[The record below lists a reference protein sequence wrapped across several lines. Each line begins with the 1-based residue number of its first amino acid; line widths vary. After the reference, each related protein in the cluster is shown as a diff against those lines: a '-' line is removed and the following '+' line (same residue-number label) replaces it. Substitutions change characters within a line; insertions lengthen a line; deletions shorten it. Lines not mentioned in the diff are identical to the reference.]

1 MAYRADIE
9 IAVRGAQ
16 QLKRLKDEI
25 AATSKL
31 ADGLNNYL
39 ENIGA
44 GGVVR
49 SINNLQRTVSQAAQA
64 FDSAALG
71 TKEATLAAKNYA
83 AATRQLNAGLE
94 ERVALLKEVNEQE
107 RVAKLARSG
116 IRERTQYSG
125 PIGPGP
131 ASAIG
136 TLAGQKSPVEER
148 IRRTIQ
154 QRQEERALEQGL
166 LRLEEQSAKR
176 LNEQINF
183 RQSLVSLQAN
193 MVAGAKEVLEVID
206 KQNQKLA
213 EQERRSKFLAGKS
226 GALQQGP
233 LAPAGAMGFPVAVPL
248 SKAEQE
254 GQARAAALQERRD
267 ALFQKRQA
275 RLLGFNQERIQ
286 GQKKFNDLKT
296 KETTLQLQ
304 LRKLDQAAVELS
316 IDKINGEK
324 ALTAENERQIKLKE
338 QQLKMDLSI
347 ARARSSPIE
356 GGLDMPGSPK
366 FLRAQ
371 RRRERLS
378 GVALGAGFP
387 LLFGGGP
394 GAVLGGAAGGLVG
407 GPAGFAAQIALSAIG
422 QQVDKFVAEVA
433 KTGVALTSA
442 AGTFE
447 LVKDKSLFSSEEVK
461 KLAYA
466 LEEQGKVQELATLL
480 TTDLAKQ
487 IGSQGVLALQD
498 AGKETKEFT
507 RLVNLL
513 FTQLSAFVAGPL
525 ADFLSFINQALGS
538 LATNVQFGS
547 FKESLKGG
555 DVAKFAAIEREVR
568 GTRKKN
574 IRGGKTQDVL
584 GTLTTEKQTEI
595 IKRATAAGLA
605 PKVTGLTTFEDTQ
618 TIRPPKGRTGKS
630 AAEREA
636 EREAKRVAKALIDQR
651 AVTLEIQRQSEF
663 SAKIAAAELA
673 KDPVL
678 VRRLQGEQQLAELGV
693 QVAKQ
698 LELEKNTSV
707 QLAIA
712 KGAQAKAD
720 LIRQETA
727 QEIAQIEQRRQEQFD
742 DTLAALTY
750 QVEYESA
757 VTREKREQLELE
769 EEIRKAKGQGFTP
782 EQVNKIAEQTK
793 RRQAQ
798 QRPLQKYMTDLEKSL
813 NDTEGKVVQLAQ
825 TIENELSGA
834 MSSAITGIITGTT
847 TVEEAFSQMFLNIG
861 KAFIDMATQMLAQQL
876 ILSIL
881 KGVIGGAGGGG
892 GGLPGFQMEGTLAG
906 EGVFTGAG
914 PYKFAD
920 GGYPPVGQASLVGEN
935 GPELFVPGR
944 QGTIVPNDI
953 FAATRAALNS
963 GGTASSA
970 AFDDNAQALAVSSSY
985 TRERVMERERQTML
999 TGAGGSMVI
1008 QTEVINNVEYAT
1020 VDQVAQA
1027 AAASAKQARAQVF
1040 ADMRNKP
1047 STRTSL
1053 GMR

>member
-1 MAYRADIE
+1 VAYRADIE

-31 ADGLNNYL
+31 ADSLNNYL

-49 SINNLQRTVSQAAQA
+49 SINNLQQTVNQAARA
-64 FDSAALG
+64 FESAALG
-71 TKEATLAAKNYA
+71 TQEATLAAKNYA

-107 RVAKLARSG
+107 RVAKLARAG
-116 IRERTQYSG
+116 IRERTQYGG

-131 ASAIG
+131 ASPVG

-148 IRRTIQ
+148 IRRSLQQKKEEIQ
-154 QRQEERALEQGL
+154 LQEGL
-166 LRLEEQSAKR
+166 LRLEQKSAQIANEKLQSQQ
-176 LNEQINF
+176 N
-183 RQSLVSLQAN
+183 LVQ
-193 MVAGAKEVLEVID
+193 GTREVLDLLDQQVR
-206 KQNQKLA
+206 KSQ
-213 EQERRSKFLAGKS
+213 FLAGKS

-233 LAPAGAMGFPVAVPL
+233 LAGTGAMGFPVALPTL
-248 SKAEQE
+248 REEQKGLE
-254 GQARAAALQERRD
+254 AAAQKQRIIERT
-267 ALFQKRQA
+267 
-275 RLLGFNQERIQ
+275 
-286 GQKKFNDLKT
+286 LKT
-296 KETTLQLQ
+296 
-304 LRKLDQAAVELS
+304 RRELS
-316 IDKINGEK
+316 GLAANLQRLETRSVVAISDAVREQAELTNLKREALEITERELRISKQG
-324 ALTAENERQIKLKE
+324 ALTAGRF
-338 QQLKMDLSI
+338 
-347 ARARSSPIE
+347 SPI
-356 GGLDMPGSPK
+356 GGAENIPGSPA
-366 FLRAQ
+366 FLAARRA
-371 RRRERLS
+371 RRRQQAS

-407 GPAGFAAQIALSAIG
+407 GPAGFAAQIALSSVG
-422 QQVDKFVAEVA
+422 QQIDTFVAEVA

-480 TTDLAKQ
+480 TSDLAKQ
-487 IGSQGVLALQD
+487 IGSQGVVALQD
-498 AGKETKEFT
+498 AGKETQEFT

-525 ADFLSFINQALGS
+525 SDFLRFINKALGS
-538 LATNVQFGS
+538 VTTNVQFRSFEGS
-547 FKESLKGG
+547 LEGKQATRFAEI
-555 DVAKFAAIEREVR
+555 VAEE
-568 GTRKKN
+568 
-574 IRGGKTQDVL
+574 RGGKRRNVRGG
-584 GTLTTEKQTEI
+584 GTEFVAGGLTTDVQRRALARAEKEGI
-595 IKRATAAGLA
+595 A

-618 TIRPPKGRTGKS
+618 TITPPKVRKGRTGKS
-630 AAEREA
+630 AAERE
-636 EREAKRVAKALIDQR
+636 EERVAKALIQQR

-673 KDPVL
+673 KDSAL
-678 VRRLQGEQQLAELGV
+678 VRELQGEQQLAELGV
-693 QVAKQ
+693 QTAKQ

-727 QEIAQIEQRRQEQFD
+727 QDIAQIEQRRQELFD

-750 QVEYESA
+750 QIEYEGA

-769 EEIRKAKGQGFTP
+769 EAIRKAKGQGFTP
-782 EQVNKIAEQTK
+782 AQVNQIAEQTK

-825 TIENELSGA
+825 TIESELSTA

-892 GGLPGFQMEGTLAG
+892 GGLPGFEMEGTLAG
-906 EGVFTGAG
+906 EGVFSGAG
-914 PYKFAD
+914 PYKFAN

-944 QGTIVPNDI
+944 QGAIVPNDI
-953 FAATRAALNS
+953 FAATRAALNK
-963 GGTASSA
+963 GGTSSSG
-970 AFDDNAQALAVSSSY
+970 AFEENAQALAVSSSY

-999 TGAGGSMVI
+999 TGAGGSMLI

-1020 VDQVAQA
+1020 VDQVAQIA
-1027 AAASAKQARAQVF
+1027 ATSAKQARAQVF

-1047 STRTSL
+1047 STRASL

>member
-1 MAYRADIE
+1 VAYRADIE

-31 ADGLNNYL
+31 ADNLNYYL
-39 ENIGA
+39 ENIGSN
-44 GGVVR
+44 GVVR
-49 SINNLQRTVSQAAQA
+49 SINNLQKTVSQAARA

-71 TKEATLAAKNYA
+71 TQEATLAAKNYA

-116 IRERTQYSG
+116 IRERTQYGG

-131 ASAIG
+131 ASAVG

-148 IRRTIQ
+148 IRRSLQQKKEEIQ
-154 QRQEERALEQGL
+154 LQEGL
-166 LRLEEQSAKR
+166 LRLEQKSAQIA
-176 LNEQINF
+176 NEK
-183 RQSLVSLQAN
+183 LQN
-193 MVAGAKEVLEVID
+193 QQNLIQGTREVLDLLDQQVR
-206 KQNQKLA
+206 KSQ
-213 EQERRSKFLAGKS
+213 FLAGKS

-233 LAPAGAMGFPVAVPL
+233 LAGAGAMGFPVALPM
-248 SKAEQE
+248 SKAEQASLE
-254 GQARAAALQERRD
+254 LNRRKKEILDRTLRTRQQLAGLAQNLVRLEKNAAGAIAEARQEQQLLTAEKERALKATEKELRIS
-267 ALFQKRQA
+267 RQ
-275 RLLGFNQERIQ
+275 G
-286 GQKKFNDLKT
+286 
-296 KETTLQLQ
+296 
-304 LRKLDQAAVELS
+304 
-316 IDKINGEK
+316 
-324 ALTAENERQIKLKE
+324 ALTAGRF
-338 QQLKMDLSI
+338 
-347 ARARSSPIE
+347 SPI
-356 GGLDMPGSPK
+356 GGAENIPGSPA
-366 FLRAQ
+366 FRAARRA
-371 RRRERLS
+371 RRRQQAS

-422 QQVDKFVAEVA
+422 QQIDTFVAEVA

-447 LVKDKSLFSSEEVK
+447 LVKDKSLFSSEAVK
-461 KLAYA
+461 RQAYE
-466 LEEQGKVQELATLL
+466 LEELGKVQELATLL
-480 TTDLAKQ
+480 TTDLAEQ
-487 IGSQGVLALQD
+487 LGVKGVENLQR
-498 AGKETKEFT
+498 AGQETKEFT

-513 FTQLSAFVAGPL
+513 FTQLSSFVAGPL
-525 ADFLSFINQALGS
+525 ADFLDVVNKALGS
-538 LATNVQFGS
+538 LTTNIQFSG
-547 FKESLKGG
+547 FKKSLTGE
-555 DVAKFAAIEREVR
+555 DAAKFAAIESEVFA
-568 GTRKKN
+568 GVN
-574 IRGGKTQDVL
+574 AKTL
-584 GTLTTEKQTEI
+584 GAA
-595 IKRATAAGLA
+595 KRASLNQEVLKRAKAAGIS
-605 PKVTGLTTFEDTQ
+605 PEVTGLTTFEDTQ
-618 TIRPPKGRTGKS
+618 TIKPPKGRTGKS
-630 AAEREA
+630 PAEREA
-636 EREAKRVAKALIDQR
+636 ERVAKALINQR

-693 QVAKQ
+693 QTAKQ

-813 NDTEGKVVQLAQ
+813 NDTEGRVVQLAQ
-825 TIENELSGA
+825 TIENELSTA

-892 GGLPGFQMEGTLAG
+892 GGGLPGFGMEGTLAG

-914 PYKFAD
+914 PYTFAK

-944 QGTIVPNDI
+944 QGAIVPNDI
-953 FAATRAALNS
+953 FAATRAALNK
-963 GGTASSA
+963 GGTSGAG
-970 AFDDNAQALAVSSSY
+970 AFEENAQALAVSTSY
-985 TRERVMERERQTML
+985 TRERVMEKDRQTML
-999 TGAGGSMVI
+999 TGAGGSMLI

-1020 VDQVAQA
+1020 VDQVSQIA
-1027 AAASAKQARAQVF
+1027 ASSAKQARAQVF
-1040 ADMRNKP
+1040 ADMRNRP
-1047 STRTSL
+1047 STRASL
-1053 GMR
+1053 GMG

>member
-1 MAYRADIE
+1 MADYSAKIELIVKGQQQVKALETQITSLQKQIKELTRLDVSGVFEAEPMRSAVAGLRAE
-9 IAVRGAQ
+9 
-16 QLKRLKDEI
+16 KD
-25 AATSKL
+25 KL
-31 ADGLNNYL
+31 A
-39 ENIGA
+39 
-44 GGVVR
+44 
-49 SINNLQRTVSQAAQA
+49 
-64 FDSAALG
+64 
-71 TKEATLAAKNYA
+71 K
-83 AATRQLNAGLE
+83 ATRDNVSTQKQLNKST
-94 ERVALLKEVNEQE
+94 ERQLLN
-107 RVAKLARSG
+107 
-116 IRERTQYSG
+116 
-125 PIGPGP
+125 
-131 ASAIG
+131 
-136 TLAGQKSPVEER
+136 
-148 IRRTIQ
+148 
-154 QRQEERALEQGL
+154 
-166 LRLEEQSAKR
+166 
-176 LNEQINF
+176 
-183 RQSLVSLQAN
+183 
-193 MVAGAKEVLEVID
+193 
-206 KQNQKLA
+206 
-213 EQERRSKFLAGKS
+213 
-226 GALQQGP
+226 
-233 LAPAGAMGFPVAVPL
+233 
-248 SKAEQE
+248 
-254 GQARAAALQERRD
+254 
-267 ALFQKRQA
+267 
-275 RLLGFNQERIQ
+275 
-286 GQKKFNDLKT
+286 
-296 KETTLQLQ
+296 
-304 LRKLDQAAVELS
+304 
-316 IDKINGEK
+316 
-324 ALTAENERQIKLKE
+324 QIKLNAAVDLYERKIKQVERSNAATQKQFAGRIEEIGKAFEFFKGKGSATGVRAVATELGRIVEYENEILLTERKREANARRSREYARELNALEAQGLDIKEAMKKFDDFARIADSNKIKQAAIYEDRLKE
-338 QQLKMDLSI
+338 QLGFLRLQSVELRKQLEVEQQRLKVIRATEQARSDE
-347 ARARSSPIE
+347 ARARLKAQAGRRQNAGFGLQGPALPPSA
-356 GGLDMPGSPK
+356 GGGGGGRGPG
-366 FLRAQ
+366 
-371 RRRERLS
+371 RLAN
-378 GVALGAGFP
+378 VALGAGFP

-394 GAVLGGAAGGLVG
+394 GAVLGGAAGGLVA

-422 QQVDKFVAEVA
+422 QQFDQFFAAVAE
-433 KTGVALTSA
+433 TSVALTSA
-442 AGTFE
+442 AGTFD
-447 LVKDKSLFSSEEVK
+447 LVKEKSLFSSEEVK
-461 KLAYA
+461 KLAYE
-466 LEEQGKVQELATLL
+466 LEEQGRVQELATLL

-487 IGSQGVLALQD
+487 IGSQGVLALQN

-525 ADFLSFINQALGS
+525 SDFLSFINKALGS
-538 LATNVQFGS
+538 ITTNVQFGA
-547 FKESLKGG
+547 FKESLQGE
-555 DVAKFAAIEREVR
+555 DLAKFAAIEREVR

-574 IRGGKTQDVL
+574 IRGSDTQEVL
-584 GTLTTEKQTEI
+584 GTLTTEKQAEI
-595 IKRATAAGLA
+595 LKRATAAGLA

-618 TIRPPKGRTGKS
+618 TIKPPKGRTGKS
-630 AAEREA
+630 PAEREA
-636 EREAKRVAKALIDQR
+636 ERVAKALINQR

-693 QVAKQ
+693 QTAKQ

-742 DTLAALTY
+742 NTLAALTY

-825 TIENELSGA
+825 TIENELSTA

-881 KGVIGGAGGGG
+881 KGVIGGSSPMSQNGYFDPMTGK
-892 GGLPGFQMEGTLAG
+892 
-906 EGVFTGAG
+906 GVAG
-914 PYKFAD
+914 PNFGFAK

-944 QGTIVPNDI
+944 QGAIVPNDI
-953 FAATRAALNS
+953 FAATRAALNK
-963 GGTASSA
+963 GGTSGAG
-970 AFDDNAQALAVSSSY
+970 AFEENAQALAVSTSY
-985 TRERVMERERQTML
+985 TRERVMEKDRQTML
-999 TGAGGSMVI
+999 TGAGGSMLI

-1020 VDQVAQA
+1020 VDQVAQIA
-1027 AAASAKQARAQVF
+1027 ATSAKQARAQVF

-1047 STRTSL
+1047 STRASL

>member
-1 MAYRADIE
+1 MADYSAKIELIVKGQQQVKALETQITSLQKQIKELTRLDVSGVFEAEPMRSAVAGLRAE
-9 IAVRGAQ
+9 
-16 QLKRLKDEI
+16 KD
-25 AATSKL
+25 KL
-31 ADGLNNYL
+31 A
-39 ENIGA
+39 
-44 GGVVR
+44 
-49 SINNLQRTVSQAAQA
+49 
-64 FDSAALG
+64 
-71 TKEATLAAKNYA
+71 K
-83 AATRQLNAGLE
+83 ATRDNVSTQKQLNKST
-94 ERVALLKEVNEQE
+94 ERQLLN
-107 RVAKLARSG
+107 
-116 IRERTQYSG
+116 
-125 PIGPGP
+125 
-131 ASAIG
+131 
-136 TLAGQKSPVEER
+136 
-148 IRRTIQ
+148 
-154 QRQEERALEQGL
+154 
-166 LRLEEQSAKR
+166 
-176 LNEQINF
+176 
-183 RQSLVSLQAN
+183 
-193 MVAGAKEVLEVID
+193 
-206 KQNQKLA
+206 
-213 EQERRSKFLAGKS
+213 
-226 GALQQGP
+226 
-233 LAPAGAMGFPVAVPL
+233 
-248 SKAEQE
+248 
-254 GQARAAALQERRD
+254 
-267 ALFQKRQA
+267 
-275 RLLGFNQERIQ
+275 
-286 GQKKFNDLKT
+286 
-296 KETTLQLQ
+296 
-304 LRKLDQAAVELS
+304 
-316 IDKINGEK
+316 
-324 ALTAENERQIKLKE
+324 QIKLNAAVDLYERKIKQVERSNAATQKQFAGRIEEIGKAFEFFKGKGSATGVRAVATELGRIVEYENEILLTERKREANARRSREYARELNALEAQGLDIKEAMKKFDDFARIADSNKIKQAAIYEDRLKE
-338 QQLKMDLSI
+338 QLGFLRLQSVELRKQLEVEQQRLKVIRATEQARSDA
-347 ARARSSPIE
+347 ARAS
-356 GGLDMPGSPK
+356 LK
-366 FLRAQ
+366 AQAQ
-371 RRRERLS
+371 RRGSIQNAGFGLQGPALPPSAGGGGGRGPGRLAN
-378 GVALGAGFP
+378 VALGAGFP

-422 QQVDKFVAEVA
+422 QQFDQFFAAVAE
-433 KTGVALTSA
+433 TSVALTSA
-442 AGTFE
+442 AGTFD
-447 LVKDKSLFSSEEVK
+447 LVKEKSLFSSEAIK
-461 KLAYA
+461 KRAYE
-466 LEEQGKVQELATLL
+466 LEELGKVEELATLL

-487 IGSQGVLALQD
+487 LGSQGVLALQD

-525 ADFLSFINQALGS
+525 SDFLSFINKALGS
-538 LATNVQFGS
+538 ITTNVQFGA
-547 FKESLKGG
+547 FKESLQGE
-555 DVAKFAAIEREVR
+555 DLAKFAAIEREVR

-574 IRGGKTQDVL
+574 IRGSDTQEVL
-584 GTLTTEKQTEI
+584 GTLTTEKQAEI
-595 IKRATAAGLA
+595 LKRATAAGLA

-618 TIRPPKGRTGKS
+618 TIKPPKGRTGKS
-630 AAEREA
+630 PAEREA
-636 EREAKRVAKALIDQR
+636 ERVAKALINQR

-678 VRRLQGEQQLAELGV
+678 VRKLQGEQQLAELGV
-693 QVAKQ
+693 QTAKQ

-742 DTLAALTY
+742 NTLAALTY

-825 TIENELSGA
+825 TIENELSTA

-881 KGVIGGAGGGG
+881 KGVIGGSVGGAGAGGGG
-892 GGLPGFQMEGTLAG
+892 GNANFQPSNIGDNYGSLMN
-906 EGVFTGAG
+906 
-914 PYKFAD
+914 FAD

-944 QGTIVPNDI
+944 QGAIVPNDI
-953 FAATRAALNS
+953 FAATRAALNK
-963 GGTASSA
+963 GGTSGAG
-970 AFDDNAQALAVSSSY
+970 AFEENAQALAVSTSY
-985 TRERVMERERQTML
+985 TRERVMEKDRQTML
-999 TGAGGSMVI
+999 TGAGGSMLI

-1020 VDQVAQA
+1020 VDQVAQIA
-1027 AAASAKQARAQVF
+1027 ATSAKQARAQVF

-1047 STRTSL
+1047 STRASL

>member
-49 SINNLQRTVSQAAQA
+49 SINNLQKTVSEAARA

-94 ERVALLKEVNEQE
+94 ERIALLKEVNEQE

-116 IRERTQYSG
+116 IRERTQYGG

-131 ASAIG
+131 ASAVG

-148 IRRTIQ
+148 IRRSLQQKKEEIQ
-154 QRQEERALEQGL
+154 LQEGL
-166 LRLEEQSAKR
+166 LRLEQKSAQIA
-176 LNEQINF
+176 NEK
-183 RQSLVSLQAN
+183 LQN
-193 MVAGAKEVLEVID
+193 QQNLIQGTREVLDLLDQQVR
-206 KQNQKLA
+206 KSQ
-213 EQERRSKFLAGKS
+213 FLAGKS

-233 LAPAGAMGFPVAVPL
+233 LAGAGAMGFPVALPTL
-248 SKAEQE
+248 REEQKGLE
-254 GQARAAALQERRD
+254 AAAQKQRIIERT
-267 ALFQKRQA
+267 
-275 RLLGFNQERIQ
+275 
-286 GQKKFNDLKT
+286 LKT
-296 KETTLQLQ
+296 
-304 LRKLDQAAVELS
+304 RRELS
-316 IDKINGEK
+316 GLAANLQRLETRSVVAISDAVREQAELTNLKREALELTERELRISKQG
-324 ALTAENERQIKLKE
+324 ALTAGRF
-338 QQLKMDLSI
+338 
-347 ARARSSPIE
+347 SPI
-356 GGLDMPGSPK
+356 GGAENIPGSPA
-366 FLRAQ
+366 FRAARRA
-371 RRRERLS
+371 RRRQQAS

-422 QQVDKFVAEVA
+422 QQIDTFVAEVA

-461 KLAYA
+461 KLAYE
-466 LEEQGKVQELATLL
+466 LEEQGKVQELAQLL
-480 TTDLAKQ
+480 TSDLAKQ
-487 IGSQGVLALQD
+487 IGGEGVKALQEV
-498 AGKETKEFT
+498 GQETKEFT

-513 FTQLSAFVAGPL
+513 FTQLSSFVAGPL
-525 ADFLSFINQALGS
+525 ADFLSAINTVLGGI
-538 LATNVQFGS
+538 TTDVQFGAFQS
-547 FKESLKGG
+547 SLEGAQASRFAEI
-555 DVAKFAAIEREVR
+555 VAEE
-568 GTRKKN
+568 
-574 IRGGKTQDVL
+574 RGGKRRNVRGG
-584 GTLTTEKQTEI
+584 GTEFVPGLLTTDVRRRALARAEKEGI
-595 IKRATAAGLA
+595 A
-605 PKVTGLTTFEDTQ
+605 PKVTGLSTFEDTQ
-618 TIRPPKGRTGKS
+618 TIRPPKARTGKS
-630 AAEREA
+630 PAEREA
-636 EREAKRVAKALIDQR
+636 ERVAKALINQR

-693 QVAKQ
+693 QTAKQ
-698 LELEKNTSV
+698 LELEKNISV

-727 QEIAQIEQRRQEQFD
+727 QEIAQIEQRRQERFD

-769 EEIRKAKGQGFTP
+769 EEIRKAKSQGFTP

-813 NDTEGKVVQLAQ
+813 NDTEGRVVQLAQ
-825 TIENELSGA
+825 TIENELSTA

-892 GGLPGFQMEGTLAG
+892 SSSLVQGVDVPVSQMPAG
-906 EGVFTGAG
+906 MA
-914 PYKFAD
+914 FAN

-944 QGTIVPNDI
+944 QGAIVPNDI
-953 FAATRAALNS
+953 FAATRAALNK
-963 GGTASSA
+963 GGTSGAG
-970 AFDDNAQALAVSSSY
+970 AFEENAQALAVSTSY
-985 TRERVMERERQTML
+985 TRERVMEKDRQTML
-999 TGAGGSMVI
+999 TGAGGSMLI

-1020 VDQVAQA
+1020 VDQVAQIA
-1027 AAASAKQARAQVF
+1027 ATSAKQARAQVF

-1047 STRTSL
+1047 STRASL